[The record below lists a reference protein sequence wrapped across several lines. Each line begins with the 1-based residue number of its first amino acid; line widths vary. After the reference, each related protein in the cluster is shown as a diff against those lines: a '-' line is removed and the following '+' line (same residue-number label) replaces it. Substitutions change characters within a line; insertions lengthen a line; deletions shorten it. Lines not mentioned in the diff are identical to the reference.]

1 MTLSSLEGHVK
12 ALELK
17 NLKWRHTALIGVVTM
32 ALGAFAMASPFW
44 AGEWTLAI
52 LGIAVSASAVF
63 ELGRALMARDS
74 RVAGGLYVQSVVM
87 ILVGIVFFY
96 SPGLVIRSVLVIIG
110 LLLIADGVMKA
121 VAAARGGIDGRWWTL
136 LNAAI
141 HVALGAFILYYRF
154 SLGPPMVGLVI
165 GLWLVSLGWEMVTGS
180 RDVETGAQAA
190 FAPGRRFGLEPNPD
204 FDKRAEAVYA
214 REVDRR
220 TIDLAW
226 CVMFGVVFFAVHIGR
241 MDLRLNV
248 LGVVSTAVAV
258 LGDIL
263 FALLLA
269 ILLVLPARLI
279 WRGLTRRFERSAWRR
294 RLAVGDTSSAL
305 GDRLMAAWL
314 DNRLRFDARLHV
326 MRTSFP
332 TAVAKVIQIGLPL
345 AAILVAIN
353 PIWGFSWFFNTEN
366 WVSGFWQKIT
376 EVRVDPWRSKMIDSV
391 MLAEGVTSP
400 AEPGLFEVMPEGV
413 AGATDFSFLVLG
425 DTGEGDASQHSLRD
439 RFLLEGGRDDVKFMV
454 ISSDVIYPAGA
465 MKDYEPNFYLPFKGF
480 RKPIYAIPGNHDWFG
495 GLDAFNANF
504 LEPDAARAAIRIRI
518 ADWDQALTASAG
530 YRADSLVDEAIRLRR
545 EYRMST
551 GYQHGPFFE
560 IHAPGFSLIAVDT
573 GILKKIDA
581 RQREWLEAA
590 LERSKGTTTMAILGH
605 PLFAGGAD
613 QWRTNPDFDSIRQL
627 MVKYEVP
634 IVMAGDTHDFE
645 YYREAYASNGRTKVM
660 HHFVNGGGGAY
671 LSIGTSLDWPATPP
685 VADWAFYP
693 GTEAV
698 RAKLERETPG
708 WKWPVWWWLKKA
720 GGWPASV
727 EGLSGA
733 FDFNRAP
740 FFQSFMEVRVEGSA
754 RRIRL
759 ILHGVDGPLTWR
771 DLQVGGSTMPQ
782 DRGPDDPV
790 EFIVPMGGP
799 ETIPSTGNQNPER

>member
-1 MTLSSLEGHVK
+1 MK
-12 ALELK
+12 ALEFK
-17 NLKWRHTALIGVVTM
+17 NLRYRRSAPIGIVTM
-32 ALGAFAMASPFW
+32 ALGAVAIFSPFW

-63 ELGRALMARDS
+63 ELVRALTARDS
-74 RVAGGLYVQSVVM
+74 RAAEGLYLQSVVM
-87 ILVGIVFFY
+87 ILVGILFFF

-110 LLLIADGVMKA
+110 LLLVADGVMKA
-121 VAAARGGIDGRWWTL
+121 VSVARGQKDGRWWTL
-136 LNAAI
+136 MNAAI
-141 HVALGAFILYYRF
+141 HIGLGAFILYFRF

-165 GLWLVSLGWEMVTGS
+165 GLWLISLGWEMVTGG
-180 RDVETGAQAA
+180 RDEETGAQTP
-190 FAPGRRFGLEPNPD
+190 FSPGLRFGLEPNPE

-226 CVMFGVVFFAVHIGR
+226 CIMFGVVFFAVHIGR
-241 MDLRLNV
+241 MDLKFNV

-258 LGDIL
+258 LGDVV

-279 WRGLTRRFERSAWRR
+279 WRAITWRFERSAWRR
-294 RLAVGDTSSAL
+294 RLAVGESSGGL
-305 GDRLMAAWL
+305 GDRVIAAWL

-376 EVRVDPWRSKMIDSV
+376 EARVDPWRVKMIDSAV
-391 MLAEGVTSP
+391 AFRGAGSS
-400 AEPGLFEVMPEGV
+400 ADPGLFEVTPDGV
-413 AGATDFSFLVLG
+413 AGATDFTFLVLG

-439 RFLLEGGRDDVKFMV
+439 RYLLEGGRDDVKFLV
-454 ISSDVIYPAGA
+454 VSSDVIYPAGA

-495 GLDAFNANF
+495 ALDAFNANF
-504 LEPDAARAAIRIRI
+504 LEPDVARAAIRARM
-518 ADWDQALTASAG
+518 DWDQIVTATAG
-530 YRADSLVDEAIRLRR
+530 FRADALVDEAVRLRQ

-551 GYQHGPFFE
+551 GLQRGPFFE
-560 IHAPGFSLIAVDT
+560 VHASGFSLIAVDT
-573 GILKKIDA
+573 GIQKRLDD
-581 RQREWLEAA
+581 RQRAWLEAA
-590 LERSKGTTTMAILGH
+590 LERSKGGTTMVVLGH
-605 PLFAGGAD
+605 PLYAGGYD
-613 QWRTNPDFDSIRQL
+613 QWRTNPDFDAIRQL
-627 MVKYEVP
+627 LVKYEVP
-634 IVMAGDTHDFE
+634 IIMAGDTHDFE
-645 YYREAYASNGRTKVM
+645 YYREPFQSNGTTKVR

-685 VADWAFYP
+685 VADWAYYP
-693 GTEAV
+693 STEAV
-698 RAKLERETPG
+698 RSKLERETPR
-708 WKWPVWWWLKKA
+708 WKRPVWWWLKTA
-720 GGWPASV
+720 GGWPASP

-754 RRIRL
+754 RRVRL
-759 ILHGVDGPLTWR
+759 ILHGVDGPLKWR
-771 DLQVGGSTMPQ
+771 DLQVGGNTVPP
-782 DRGPDDPV
+782 DRGPEDPV
-790 EFIVPMGGP
+790 EFVVPMEGP
-799 ETIPSTGNQNPER
+799 